1 MANSTTEAYKRALE
15 DLEELKYWL
24 YEERV
29 DDEEQAEIIKEV
41 LDLCQTLAD
50 MWTSDD
56 VDEYLEKN
64 TEEEEEEEDD
74 Y

>member
-41 LDLCQTLAD
+41 LDLCETLVD
-50 MWTSDD
+50 MWSHDD
-56 VDEYLEKN
+56 VDNYLEKN
-64 TEEEEEEEDD
+64 TEEEEEEEE